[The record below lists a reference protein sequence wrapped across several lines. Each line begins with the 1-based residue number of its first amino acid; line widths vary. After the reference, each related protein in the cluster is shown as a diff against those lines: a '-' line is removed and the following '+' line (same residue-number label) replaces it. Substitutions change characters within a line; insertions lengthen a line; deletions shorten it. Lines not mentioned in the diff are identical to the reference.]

1 MKILLIDD
9 SGTMRKIQR
18 NVLASMGYDN
28 IVEAEDGEDAIMKM
42 KEHNFAIDLILCD
55 WNMPKMDGITF
66 VRKINAVP
74 NLAKIPIL
82 MVTTEGEKSKVV
94 EAVQAGARGF
104 VVKPFTKEL
113 LSTRIKE
120 IISKGAA

>member
-18 NVLASMGYDN
+18 NVLASMGYND
-28 IVEAEDGEDAIMKM
+28 IVEAEDGEDAIRKM

-66 VRKINAVP
+66 VKKINAVP

-120 IISKGAA
+120 IINRNVA